1 MYETMIPMSKP
12 RMIASEQKVFTPNR
26 TKLVQPAT
34 AAVFSHIKIKI
45 KAL

>member
-12 RMIASEQKVFTPNR
+12 RMIASEQGVFTPNR
-26 TKLVQPAT
+26 TKLVQSA
-34 AAVFSHIKIKI
+34 AVAVFSHIKIKI

>member
-12 RMIASEQKVFTPNR
+12 RIIASEQKVFTPNR
-26 TKLVQPAT
+26 TKLVQPARVP
-34 AAVFSHIKIKI
+34 VFGHIKINI

>member
-12 RMIASEQKVFTPNR
+12 SMIASEHVVFTPNQ
-26 TKLVQPAT
+26 TKLVQHGSVP
-34 AAVFSHIKIKI
+34 VFCHIKIKI

>member
-12 RMIASEQKVFTPNR
+12 RMIASEQGVFTPNR
-26 TKLVQPAT
+26 TKQVQPGGVP
-34 AAVFSHIKIKI
+34 VFYHIKIKI